1 MELSFN
7 NYKNFYLFTIFTR
20 KGLLNKHKNNAL
32 SFYFLGN
39 RSNNSLLNFNLF
51 FYNYIYI
58 RLFLKHLL
66 GTKTGKIII
75 FCIDGDD
82 FFLINSLLLKY
93 NLKQISVYLWT
104 SGLIT
109 NPTVTF
115 KSNTV
120 LYSSLAKK
128 KKRTVQTEK
137 LIKLIITAG
146 YSKNLITEAKKRN
159 LPILGLT
166 DTENPFFLDYL
177 IAGDA
182 GLSSSIYLNFNLL
195 FYFLNEF
202 YRK

>member
-1 MELSFN
+1 M
-7 NYKNFYLFTIFTR
+7 
-20 KGLLNKHKNNAL
+20 
-32 SFYFLGN
+32 
-39 RSNNSLLNFNLF
+39 
-51 FYNYIYI
+51 
-58 RLFLKHLL
+58 FLKHLL
-66 GTKTGKIII
+66 STKAGKIVI
-75 FCIDGDD
+75 FCVDEDN
-82 FFLINSLLLKY
+82 FFLVNSLLLKY
-93 NLKQISVYLWT
+93 NLKQVSVYLWT

-109 NPTVTF
+109 NPGVTF

-137 LIKLIITAG
+137 IIKLVITAG

-166 DTENPFFLDYL
+166 DTENPFFLEYL
-177 IAGDA
+177 IAGDIS
-182 GLSSSIYLNFNLL
+182 LSSSLYLNFSLL